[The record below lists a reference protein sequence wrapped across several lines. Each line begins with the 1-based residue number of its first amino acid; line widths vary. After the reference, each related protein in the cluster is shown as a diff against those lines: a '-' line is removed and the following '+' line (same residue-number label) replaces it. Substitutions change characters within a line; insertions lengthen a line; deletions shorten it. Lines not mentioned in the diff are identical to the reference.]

1 MLLIEQND
9 EWMVERKYLS
19 DHSIQLVLSAAGQ
32 FENPRS
38 NNTDKE
44 VIELNAA

>member
-1 MLLIEQND
+1 MARPTQN
-9 EWMVERKYLS
+9 LS
-19 DHSIQLVLSAAGQ
+19 NHSIQLVLSDAKQ

-38 NNTDKE
+38 NNKDKE